1 MAICHTVIHTHA
13 VAVFADAPIGFIL
26 VQLLFWL
33 VPLLLGG
40 AAIYL
45 GVRFVRAFERRG
57 ANRGELTALQ
67 ERVARLE
74 EELGR
79 AMSDIERLTEAQRF
93 TQRLLSE
100 RAETRPPAT

>member
-1 MAICHTVIHTHA
+1 M
-13 VAVFADAPIGFIL
+13 FADAPIGFLL

-40 AAIYL
+40 AVLYL
-45 GVRFVRAFERRG
+45 GLRFVRAFERRG
-57 ANRGELTALQ
+57 TYRGELAALQ

-74 EELGR
+74 EDLGR
-79 AMSDIERLTEAQRF
+79 ATSDVERLAEAQRF

-100 RAETRPPAT
+100 RTEDRPPAT

>member
-1 MAICHTVIHTHA
+1 VE
-13 VAVFADAPIGFIL
+13 FLL

-40 AAIYL
+40 SVIYL

-57 ANRGELTALQ
+57 ADRGELAALR

-79 AMSDIERLTEAQRF
+79 AAGDVERLAEAQRF
-93 TQRLLSE
+93 TQRLLVE
-100 RAETRPPAT
+100 RAGGGPSPS